1 MLIKCQPD
9 DHAADSR
16 RRIAASPYNDGMNV
30 GIDARALLSERT
42 GIGVYTAQIA
52 GALAAIPGIDVT
64 LFAPRELAAAVV
76 PPGVH
81 VRADRHLL
89 GTVWVQ
95 TRLARRLAE
104 ERADVLLSAVTIA
117 PARLSIPFVPVVHDL
132 TPLTHPEWHRRKT
145 IAAFLPWIERT
156 LERAANVIAVSQA
169 TAAELTARFPEVGA
183 KITVVPHGVDRSF
196 SAGGTPEEA
205 AAVRREHTR
214 GRPFILS
221 FATLEPRKNLGALVA
236 ACESLWR
243 ERPERP
249 DLLLAGGTGWKS
261 APLLA
266 AIDRSPF
273 RDRIHRAGY
282 VPADE
287 VPGLFRSA
295 EAFCYPSHAEGFGL
309 PVLEAMACGTPAVIS
324 TAPALVELAGDAA
337 LTAPSGEEKALADAL
352 ASVLEDGEIRRRCR
366 ELGLARA
373 SRFTWTVAAEKTA
386 AVLRSSCAAR
396 PAA

>member
-1 MLIKCQPD
+1 MLTKCQPD
-9 DHAADSR
+9 DPWTGSR
-16 RRIAASPYNDGMNV
+16 RPVAASPYNDGMNV

-42 GIGVYTAQIA
+42 GIGVYTKEIA
-52 GALAAIPGIDVT
+52 GALAAIPGVDVT
-64 LFAPRELAAAVV
+64 LFAPREIAAGAV
-76 PPGVH
+76 PPGV
-81 VRADRHLL
+81 RARTDRRLL
-89 GTVWVQ
+89 GTLWVQ

-104 ERADVLLSAVTIA
+104 ERTDVLLSAVTIA
-117 PARLSIPFVPVVHDL
+117 PARLSIPYVPVVHDL

-145 IAAFLPWIERT
+145 IAAFVPWIERT

-169 TAAELTARFPEVGA
+169 TAREISARFPEVGR
-183 KITVVPHGVDRSF
+183 KITVVSHGVDPSF
-196 SAGGTPEEA
+196 SAEGSPEEA
-205 AAVRREHTR
+205 AAVRREHVD

-236 ACESLWR
+236 ACERLWR

-249 DLLLAGGTGWKS
+249 DLLLAGGAGWKS

-266 AIDRSPF
+266 AIERSPF
-273 RDRIHRAGY
+273 RERIHRTGY
-282 VPADE
+282 VAAE
-287 VPGLFRSA
+287 AVPSLFRAA

-324 TAPALVELAGDAA
+324 TAPALLELAGDAA
-337 LTAPSGEEKALADAL
+337 LSAPPGEESTLAEAL
-352 ASVLEDGEIRRRCR
+352 ASVLEDREIRQRCR
-366 ELGLARA
+366 ERGLARA
-373 SRFTWTVAAEKTA
+373 SQFTWAGAAEKTA